1 MFKDPLVGSKQNIF
15 QLLDKHGAT
24 INATTSTD
32 RTNFYSVIPGHVF
45 DAWAGAESARMQHIP
60 FDVSARDHKEKLVV
74 VDELRI
80 ANDNP
85 FKELTEHV
93 MAAAF
98 DRSGYGHMTSGYI
111 DDVKQVK
118 QSRLQ
123 KFWETFYGPNN
134 CSMVVV
140 GPVNPNKVLR
150 SVHKHF
156 NNIKERKVER
166 VNRDEVKQDGPRQVF
181 VYSDKPYTMAQLA
194 FRSMEGMHKDSVVLD
209 LLSEI
214 MQYPKIG
221 IMEVLKEMNAVPQ
234 YSIINNR
241 TQRRNVFQITGS
253 LATPNGINMFQSAL
267 WKWFGAIAQ
276 QDIDPHIFNMAKT
289 KLKNKWKNVIHD
301 GGVEAISGLAT
312 EAVSMGNIGD
322 IWEKVGH
329 LDNLSM
335 KDVNRVAMYLFQE
348 SRCTMGVL
356 CPRPHANI
364 LRPLMSDVNYVKNLF
379 TVNMISE
386 PSSTGIEHVMGI
398 EVPSSNYKMDRFK
411 CNFGMLQHLNIPS
424 ANQNAFLIATKA
436 ASNNEMLS
444 KIATRIIV
452 DGMRKSKLSEHDRP
466 HTFIFGKPSETDLT
480 FNEFMIEKN
489 MKFNLLTE
497 KGRLLFQIT
506 FDKGHDLNE
515 CLMAVSTAI
524 KNIPELTQQNVALK
538 ASMVAGELAGALHD
552 LNFVAHKKITE
563 AMFAENDINLVN
575 DPNTLIKSVDSI
587 TMEQLKAFIN
597 DIFDS
602 SNAFS
607 STVISSESSE
617 TVGHALQSFYDQFSS
632 NANPVIPVVNHL
644 SKPKQLK
651 SETIRVVEAGKND
664 GVINMGIRLKNLNR
678 SNTDFTALR
687 VAMDVLGDGI
697 YSRLNKVLRVELGE
711 TYGTYAR
718 LRGGLYNSDS
728 YVHVFGSFQSDNLE
742 KARDDMDTI
751 IRQFVENG
759 ITVEEFN
766 NKRSH
771 LKNSLKVRMDSLTN
785 LLNLHHQTWLTDSKM
800 TVSEIFSRIDNLT
813 HDAVNKCIQTYLQG
827 SPIITVLAGL
837 PK

>member
-1 MFKDPLVGSKQNIF
+1 M
-15 QLLDKHGAT
+15 DKHGAT

-60 FDVSARDHKEKLVV
+60 FDVSARDHKEISVV

-93 MAAAF
+93 MAAVF

-140 GPVNPNKVLR
+140 GPANPNKILR

-156 NNIKERKVER
+156 SSIKERKVQR
-166 VNRDEVKQDGPRQVF
+166 VNRDEVQQDGPRQVF

-209 LLSEI
+209 LIAEI

-253 LATPNGINMFQSAL
+253 LDTPNGINMFQSAI
-267 WKWFGAIAQ
+267 WKWFGAISQ
-276 QDIDPHIFNMAKT
+276 QDLDAHILDMAKT
-289 KLKNKWKNVIHD
+289 KLKNKWQNVIHT

-322 IWEKVGH
+322 IWEKVNQ
-329 LDNLSM
+329 LDKLSM
-335 KDVNRVAMYLFQE
+335 KDVNRVATYLFQE

-364 LRPLMSDVNYVKNLF
+364 LRPLMSDPNYVKNLF
-379 TVNMISE
+379 AVDMISE
-386 PSSTGIEHVMGI
+386 PSDAGIEHVMGI
-398 EVPSSNYKMDRFK
+398 AVPSSNYKMDRFK
-411 CNFGMLQHLNIPS
+411 CNFGMLQHLSIPS
-424 ANQNAFLIATKA
+424 SNQNIFLIASKA

-452 DGMRKSKLSEHDRP
+452 DGMRNSAIGENTKP
-466 HTFIFGKPSETDLT
+466 HQFIFGKPSETDLT
-480 FNEFMIEKN
+480 FNEFMIDTN
-489 MKFNLLTE
+489 MNFNLMTS
-497 KGRLLFQIT
+497 KGRLLFQVS
-506 FDKGHDLNE
+506 FDKGHDLSK
-515 CLMAVSTAI
+515 CLLAVAKAI

-538 ASMVAGELAGALHD
+538 ASMVAGELAGSLHD

-563 AMFAENDINLVN
+563 AMFTEDDINVVN
-575 DPNTLIKSVDSI
+575 DPNSLIKSVDSI

-597 DIFDS
+597 QIFDS
-602 SNAFS
+602 TNAFS
-607 STVISSESSE
+607 ASVISSESSD
-617 TVGHALQSFYDQFSS
+617 TVGHAIQSFYDAFSS
-632 NANPVIPVVNHL
+632 NANPVLPVVKHV
-644 SKPKQLK
+644 SKAKNIK
-651 SETIRVVEAGKND
+651 SDTIRVVEPGKND
-664 GVINMGIRLKNLNR
+664 GVINMGIRLKGLNR
-678 SNTDFTALR
+678 SNPDFTAIR
-687 VAMDVLGDGI
+687 VGMDVLGDGI
-697 YSRLNKVLRVELGE
+697 YSRLNKVLRVEKGE

-718 LRGGLYNSDS
+718 LRGGLYESDA

-751 IRQFVENG
+751 VRKFVANG
-759 ITVEEFN
+759 ITEQEFN
-766 NKRSH
+766 DKRSH
-771 LKNSLKVRMDSLTN
+771 LKNSLKVRMDSMMN
-785 LLNLHHQTWLTDSKM
+785 LINLHHQTWLTNSNM
-800 TVSEIFSRIDNLT
+800 TVSSIFKRIDSLT
-813 HDAVNKCIQTYLQG
+813 HEQVNKCIQTYLADA
-827 SPIITVLAGL
+827 PIITVLAGL